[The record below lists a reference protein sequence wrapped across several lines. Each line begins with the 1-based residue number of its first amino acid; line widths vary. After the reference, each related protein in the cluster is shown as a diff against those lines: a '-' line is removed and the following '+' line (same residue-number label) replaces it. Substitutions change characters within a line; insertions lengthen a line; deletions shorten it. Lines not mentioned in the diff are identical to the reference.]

1 MSWQAYVDDHLIGTK
16 IIDEACLAGHDG
28 VIWAA
33 SPNIGAQPEQIKT
46 LVQAMDNSDLVTTN
60 GFSIGDMKYVYLSS
74 IPGKVIRGK
83 AKGQKSG
90 VHVCLT
96 KQAII
101 IGRYSDPVTGGEAA
115 KVVENLG
122 DYLTGVGY

>member
-1 MSWQAYVDDHLIGTK
+1 MSWQAYVDDTLCGSK
-16 IIDEACLAGHDG
+16 RIDEACIAGHDG
-28 VIWAA
+28 VIWATTGGL
-33 SPNIGAQPEQIKT
+33 GAQPDQLKK
-46 LVQAMDNSDLVTTN
+46 LVQAMDNCDPITTN
-60 GFSIGDMKYVYLSS
+60 GFSIGDLKYVYLSS

-90 VHVCLT
+90 VHIALT

-101 IGRYSDPVTGGEAA
+101 IGRYSEPVTGGEAA
-115 KVVENLG
+115 GIVEKLG

>member
-1 MSWQAYVDDHLIGTK
+1 MSWQQYVDDQLIGTK
-16 IIDEACLAGHDG
+16 IVDEACLAGHDG
-28 VIWAA
+28 VIWAT
-33 SPNIGAQPEQIKT
+33 SPGLGAQPEQIKT
-46 LVQAMDNSDLVTTN
+46 LVQAMDNSDVVTTN
-60 GFSIGDMKYVYLSS
+60 GFSIGDLKYVYLSS

-101 IGRYSDPVTGGEAA
+101 VGRYSDPVTGGEAA

>member
-1 MSWQAYVDDHLIGTK
+1 MEDSDKV
-16 IIDEACLAGHDG
+16 
-28 VIWAA
+28 
-33 SPNIGAQPEQIKT
+33 
-46 LVQAMDNSDLVTTN
+46 AMN
-60 GFSIGDMKYVYLSS
+60 GFSIGDTSYVYLSS

-83 AKGQKSG
+83 AKGKKSG
-90 VHVCLT
+90 VHICLT

-101 IGRYSDPVTGGEAA
+101 VGRYSDPVTGGEAA